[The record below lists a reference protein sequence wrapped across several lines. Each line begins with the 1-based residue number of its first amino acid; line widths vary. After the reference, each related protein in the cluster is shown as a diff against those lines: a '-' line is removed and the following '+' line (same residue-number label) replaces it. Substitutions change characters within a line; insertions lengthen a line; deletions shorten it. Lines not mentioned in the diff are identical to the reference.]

1 MIFRLSGFSFK
12 FADSIT
18 TNPEMT
24 DSIWHFVSAGVLLG
38 LSSGLSPGP
47 LLTLVLAQ
55 TLKHNRTE
63 GIKVAL
69 SPLITDFP
77 IILITILIMDRFA
90 HSGIFLAIIS
100 FAGGI
105 FLSWLGIESV
115 RTREMSVDLQDS
127 GSGSMK
133 KGIITN
139 FLNPGPYLFW
149 ATVGTP
155 LLFRAYKAGLTAAI
169 LYIISFYVFLT
180 GSKIMVAYL
189 AGRTKHLLNQ
199 GIYLI
204 VMRILGIALFI
215 FSLIFFYDGVR
226 YLLL

>member
-1 MIFRLSGFSFK
+1 
-12 FADSIT
+12 
-18 TNPEMT
+18 MT
-24 DSIWHFVSAGVLLG
+24 DNIWHFVSAGVLLG

-69 SPLITDFP
+69 SPLVTDFP
-77 IILITILIMDRFA
+77 IILITVLIMGRLAQSD
-90 HSGIFLAIIS
+90 IFLAIIS

-105 FLSWLGIESV
+105 FLAWLGTESV
-115 RTREMSVDLQDS
+115 RTREMSMDLQDS
-127 GSGSMK
+127 GSGSLK

-155 LLFRAYKAGLTAAI
+155 LMLKASKTDLTSAI
-169 LYIISFYVFLT
+169 LFIISFYVFLT
-180 GSKIMVAYL
+180 GSKIMVACL
-189 AGRTKHLLNQ
+189 AGKTKHLLNQ

-204 VMRILGIALFI
+204 LMRILGIALFI
-215 FSLIFFYDGVR
+215 FSLIFFYDGVK
-226 YLLL
+226 YLIP